1 MDHDIKPRINS
12 AQHLVD
18 EIARIGALDRQR
30 PSGHTSGTASH
41 NDQMEF
47 ENDDQVVHRGA
58 LPVSAPNDLAAK
70 LLKVVVVDES
80 AKQDLGQSKPKMSKY
95 MN

>member
-30 PSGHTSGTASH
+30 SSGHTSGSAAQH
-41 NDQMEF
+41 DQMEY
-47 ENDDQVVHRGA
+47 EHDGQPVHGGA

-70 LLKVVVVDES
+70 LLKVVVADES
-80 AKQDLGQSKPKMSKY
+80 AKQDLG
-95 MN
+95 